1 MIHIIDEYYV
11 TGGAR
16 DYTLLKD
23 THREDKNGNT
33 VYKTLGYYGSVANA
47 VEGLRK
53 TLCREL
59 TAEKNMELYEAVR
72 AFKGIAEE
80 LEKATEGLR

>member
-1 MIHIIDEYYV
+1 MIHIIDDYYV

-33 VYKTLGYYGSVANA
+33 AYKTLGYYGSVANA

-59 TAEKNMELYEAVR
+59 TAEKNMELCEAVR
-72 AFKGIAEE
+72 AFKRIVKE
-80 LEKATEGLR
+80 LERATEGLR

>member
-1 MIHIIDEYYV
+1 MIHIIDDYYV

-59 TAEKNMELYEAVR
+59 TAGNNMELYEAVR
-72 AFKGIAEE
+72 AFKRIVKE
-80 LEKATEGLR
+80 LERATEGLR

>member
-1 MIHIIDEYYV
+1 MIHIIDDYYV

-59 TAEKNMELYEAVR
+59 TINRREEYGAVR
-72 AFKGIAEE
+72 GCQS
-80 LEKATEGLR
+80 L

>member
-1 MIHIIDEYYV
+1 MIHIIDDYYV

-33 VYKTLGYYGSVANA
+33 AYKTLGYYGSVANA

-59 TAEKNMELYEAVR
+59 TAGNNMELYEAVR
-72 AFKGIAEE
+72 AFKRIVKE
-80 LEKATEGLR
+80 LERATEGLR

>member
-1 MIHIIDEYYV
+1 MIHIIDDYYV

-23 THREDKNGNT
+23 THREDKNGKT
-33 VYKTLGYYGSVANA
+33 VYRPLGYYGSVANA

-53 TLCREL
+53 HYRRVSE
-59 TAEKNMELYEAVR
+59 
-72 AFKGIAEE
+72 
-80 LEKATEGLR
+80 